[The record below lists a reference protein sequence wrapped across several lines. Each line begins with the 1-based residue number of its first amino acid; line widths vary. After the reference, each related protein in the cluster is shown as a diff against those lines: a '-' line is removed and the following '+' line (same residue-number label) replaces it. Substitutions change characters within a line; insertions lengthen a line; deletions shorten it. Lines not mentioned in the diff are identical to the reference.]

1 MIDLDWIYGNIYC
14 VEEKIR
20 GKQAVMAAVVKAATE
35 LFSES
40 APSSVSIRDIA
51 AKAGVNHGLIHRHFG
66 SKQNLMAEVLAGID
80 SRLKASAAGAG
91 SFNEAFEK
99 AASAAIDMPEIW
111 KIPARL
117 VMDGEIELLTKNRK
131 SYLADLRTRAKEQ
144 MNDKTFYNFSPDESL
159 LMLISLGFGLE
170 MFGDYI
176 SSAMGIENP
185 DVAEV
190 LKKIIPMFPVGNKD
204 AKG

>member
-1 MIDLDWIYGNIYC
+1 M
-14 VEEKIR
+14 EEKIR